1 MSLQVH
7 SSYSGMP
14 GSMTGGMQGMPP
26 GAYAGS
32 AGGSLVNTRH
42 SNTMSSSGNNTDANN
57 VQFTMMTAV
66 NTMQATDVRGMLENS
81 LDNYAQSQKPFLD
94 RYVMLSAAHRRQ
106 GGQGVVQFARGV
118 HDGEEYAIKF
128 FTHRP
133 AFLCEFELYQN
144 PVLRNMMPAVTQ
156 IESNEDGRIRSTS
169 GWPMP
174 PCIVIER
181 GESLDKWALRI
192 KPDFTTILQVLTHVC
207 TRLQLLHDN
216 GLAHRDL
223 KPGNILWRPKHLQW
237 TLIDF
242 GCAAQIGAHLSL
254 PFVSIFV
261 ILNLDTCPVVSHVPN
276 VALCTSYIIHDS
288 FIPFRGSSGLPASAA
303 PNV

>member
-1 MSLQVH
+1 MHGSVA
-7 SSYSGMP
+7 SG
-14 GSMTGGMQGMPP
+14 THGMPP
-26 GAYAGS
+26 GAYAS
-32 AGGSLVNTRH
+32 SMGGSLVNTRA
-42 SNTMSSSGNNTDANN
+42 SNTMSSASGNTEVNQLRHTMVTAINT
-57 VQFTMMTAV
+57 V
-66 NTMQATDVRGMLENS
+66 NGGDVRGRLENA
-81 LDNYAQSQKPFLD
+81 LDNFAQAQKPFLD

-133 AFLCEFELYQN
+133 AFLVEFELYQN

-156 IESNEDGRIRSTS
+156 IEANEDGRIASLS

-207 TRLQLLHDN
+207 TRLQLLHDS

-223 KPGNILWRPKHLQW
+223 KPGNILWRPQHLQW

-242 GCAAQIGAHLSL
+242 GCAAEIGARFSPEQQL
-254 PFVSIFV
+254 PNGGGTMSAPLVCVSE
-261 ILNLDTCPVVSHVPN
+261 
-276 VALCTSYIIHDS
+276 
-288 FIPFRGSSGLPASAA
+288 
-303 PNV
+303 

>member
-174 PCIVIER
+174 PCIMIER

-254 PFVSIFV
+254 LFVSSFCGIV
-261 ILNLDTCPVVSHVPN
+261 LWHTSSCTVTAPP
-276 VALCTSYIIHDS
+276 LCRSTSS
-288 FIPFRGSSGLPASAA
+288 SEPFTQVRCSGSSQR
-303 PNV
+303 V